1 MRTNHYLA
9 RKTLFVFI
17 VILATSPLTAKLF
30 YSQTEYKNLYN
41 EKVAV
46 ELELKV
52 LQRQYRNEKSNLL
65 KQIKGLESD
74 IDTLNK
80 KIENLNNERNKDRD
94 LCDKRIQELEDTID
108 ILKKK
113 SGNREQ
119 ALIEENKKMQAR
131 YKEELK
137 NTRQKLIDERER
149 YLKEIEKLKNNYN
162 DEIAKL
168 NESLANLNNEL
179 SSLKKLTQAQ
189 KAELER
195 MAQQANELEKQ
206 LEQEIKEGQI
216 RLKKFHNKLIINIDD
231 KISFDSGSAELKKEI
246 FPALKKIADILQKY
260 PENSIMVEGH
270 TDNIPIKT
278 RRFRDNWQLSTERA
292 LSVLDY
298 LLKNKD
304 LNKSRFA
311 AAGYG
316 EHNPIVPNDTPEN
329 RALNRRVDIVLIP
342 RIKK

>member
-113 SGNREQ
+113 SGNR
-119 ALIEENKKMQAR
+119 
-131 YKEELK
+131 
-137 NTRQKLIDERER
+137 
-149 YLKEIEKLKNNYN
+149 
-162 DEIAKL
+162 
-168 NESLANLNNEL
+168 
-179 SSLKKLTQAQ
+179 
-189 KAELER
+189 
-195 MAQQANELEKQ
+195 
-206 LEQEIKEGQI
+206 
-216 RLKKFHNKLIINIDD
+216 
-231 KISFDSGSAELKKEI
+231 
-246 FPALKKIADILQKY
+246 
-260 PENSIMVEGH
+260 
-270 TDNIPIKT
+270 
-278 RRFRDNWQLSTERA
+278 
-292 LSVLDY
+292 
-298 LLKNKD
+298 
-304 LNKSRFA
+304 
-311 AAGYG
+311 
-316 EHNPIVPNDTPEN
+316 
-329 RALNRRVDIVLIP
+329 
-342 RIKK
+342 